1 MFPTRGFTHGNLAS
15 FMSDGMRIDGV
26 ESDRGSIEVHRLR
39 RGLLRSTVHGHID
52 LAILS
57 VLTRTRDAEDELC
70 PNGLSYFHDWTG
82 AVGYDSAVR
91 VEATR
96 YMLALPKPYTSVHV
110 VTQSRFANMGVAAA
124 ALSLQLAGR
133 PFHAYITPA
142 SFEREFERQRSRA

>member
-1 MFPTRGFTHGNLAS
+1 MTK
-15 FMSDGMRIDGV
+15 GMRVDGI
-26 ESDRGSIEVHRLR
+26 ESERGSIEVHRLR

-57 VLTRTRDAEDELC
+57 VLTRTRDAEAELC
-70 PNGLSYFHDWTG
+70 PNGLAYFHDWTG
-82 AVGYDSAVR
+82 AVGYDSQVR

-96 YMLALPKPYTSVHV
+96 YMLAVPKPYTHVHI
-110 VTQSRFANMGVAAA
+110 VTQSRIANMGVAAA

-142 SFEREFERQRSRA
+142 SFEREFERQCSLRYS